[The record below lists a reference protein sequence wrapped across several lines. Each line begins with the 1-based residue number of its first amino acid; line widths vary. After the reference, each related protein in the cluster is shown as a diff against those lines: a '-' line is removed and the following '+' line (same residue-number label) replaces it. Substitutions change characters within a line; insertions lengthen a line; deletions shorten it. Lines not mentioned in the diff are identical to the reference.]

1 MHDPQDTKCE
11 SMPDQKIKAQA
22 TQDFVP
28 IKEVR
33 EGIVIL
39 KDGTFRAL
47 LMASSIN
54 LALKSQDE
62 QQAIISQFQSFLNS
76 LEFTVQFF
84 VESRDL
90 DIRPYV
96 ALLEER
102 YVAELDDLMKI
113 QIREY
118 IAFIKDFTERSNI
131 MTKNFFVV
139 VPYDPALI
147 NRNTTVA
154 STLSTLIPSRKQAAG
169 GQDIFSDEQFEE
181 YRSQIEQRISV
192 VEQGLVRTGV
202 RVVTLGTEEVIELFY
217 KLFNPGELEKPL
229 QVTQVVK

>member
-1 MHDPQDTKCE
+1 MADTTAT
-11 SMPDQKIKAQA
+11 KAGA
-22 TQDFVP
+22 TQEFVP

-33 EGIVIL
+33 DGIVIL
-39 KDGTFRAL
+39 KDGSLRAL

-62 QQAIISQFQSFLNS
+62 QSAIIAQFQNFLNS

-90 DIRPYV
+90 DIRPYI

-102 YVAELDDLMKI
+102 LAAELDDLMKV
-113 QIREY
+113 QIKEY
-118 IAFIKDFTERSNI
+118 IAFIKDFTERANI
-131 MTKNFFVV
+131 MSKNFFIV

-147 NRNTTVA
+147 GRGGSLTE
-154 STLSTLIPSRKQAAG
+154 TLGTLIPGRGNVTS
-169 GQDIFSDEQFEE
+169 SLNDEQFEQ
-181 YRSQIEQRISV
+181 YRTQLEQRISV

-202 RVVTLGTEEVIELFY
+202 RIVTLGTEEVIELFY
-217 KLFNPGELEKPL
+217 KLFNTGELEKPL
-229 QVTQVVK
+229 QVTKVAN

>member
-1 MHDPQDTKCE
+1 MADTKVH
-11 SMPDQKIKAQA
+11 AQA

-28 IKEVR
+28 LKEVR
-33 EGIVIL
+33 DGVAIL
-39 KDGTFRAL
+39 KDGSLRSL

-62 QQAIISQFQSFLNS
+62 QAAVIAQFQNFLNS

-84 VESRDL
+84 IQSRGL
-90 DIRPYV
+90 DIRPYI

-102 YVAELDDLMKI
+102 LAAELDDLMKI

-118 IAFIKDFTERSNI
+118 IAFIKDFTGRANI
-131 MTKNFFVV
+131 MSKNFFIV
-139 VPYDPALI
+139 VPYDPSLAARGKGI
-147 NRNTTVA
+147 GG
-154 STLSTLIPSRKQAAG
+154 TLTSVLPGKTAPGANLN
-169 GQDIFSDEQFEE
+169 DEQFEQ
-181 YRSQIEQRISV
+181 YRTQLEQRISV

-202 RVVTLGTEEVIELFY
+202 RVAPLGTEEVIELFY

-229 QVTQVVK
+229 QLTK

>member
-1 MHDPQDTKCE
+1 MTSE
-11 SMPDQKIKAQA
+11 KISARA

-33 EGIVIL
+33 DGVVIL
-39 KDGTFRAL
+39 KDGSLRSL

-54 LALKSQDE
+54 IALKSGDE
-62 QQAIISQFQSFLNS
+62 QLAIISQFQNFLNS
-76 LEFTVQFF
+76 LEFPIQFF
-84 VESRDL
+84 IESRQL

-102 YVAELDDLMKI
+102 YAIELDDLMKI

-118 IAFIKDFTERSNI
+118 ITFIKDFTERANI
-131 MTKNFFVV
+131 MTKNFFIV

-147 NRNTTVA
+147 SRSNNIGNVVSSLLQGKTENV
-154 STLSTLIPSRKQAAG
+154 TLTN
-169 GQDIFSDEQFEE
+169 EQFEQ
-181 YRSQIEQRISV
+181 YRTQIEQRASV

-202 RVVTLGTEEVIELFY
+202 RVASLGTEEVIELFY

-229 QVTQVVK
+229 QAIDISSK